1 MVLRVNFSTKSCLA
15 FRKLFIKV
23 QYDHIWG
30 NNFPTRQ
37 SLWRHSVFRQRD
49 LDKKMV
55 WRFQRLLWKLYLL
68 KKVAFPL
75 STSLL
80 QNIPAYKPCK
90 DMPII
95 FNDMLVYFNC
105 NFETFFS
112 ITEKRFWFILLF
124 SFSNEKSNPSTKN
137 KLNLQL
143 HNYLQKARF
152 QGKQLICTSHFSFLQ
167 ETFNRAG

>member
-1 MVLRVNFSTKSCLA
+1 MIIFGE
-15 FRKLFIKV
+15 I
-23 QYDHIWG
+23 I
-30 NNFPTRQ
+30 FP
-37 SLWRHSVFRQRD
+37 
-49 LDKKMV
+49 LDKVYDVIQYLGNGILTKR
-55 WRFQRLLWKLYLL
+55 WFDDFRGFSENCIYSKKLL
-68 KKVAFPL
+68 FPI